1 MSPSVSILPLGSSSR
16 RLRAVVRSGA
26 IVFLAGGALW
36 FFTGCVPDA
45 NVESA
50 LEIGSEFG
58 EANGPGAVAPP
69 ETGDWWSVFRD
80 PSLEQ
85 LLEQLR
91 AQNPTGKAAL
101 ARYDEARAALGLAR
115 VDQFPEVTGQA
126 SAIRFRDS
134 AGGVFVPPDLT
145 YNEYRAALNLQ
156 YEIDLWGRVR
166 SSVAAARSDLEA
178 AGADLAATRLSLE
191 AELARIWFQWRYVKE
206 EQRILA
212 RTIEVRERNRR
223 LVEARV
229 RGGEVNE
236 LDLERARTELEVAR
250 AQAIGLE
257 REEAELRHA
266 LAALVGQV
274 PSQFTIP
281 GSGGRGVGRAP
292 TIPAGVP
299 SELLER
305 RPDIAAAEQ
314 RLSAAASRVDVIQAS
329 FLPKVTLTGIGGV
342 STLRSSEFFDA
353 DSLFGTIGPD
363 VEIPIYEGGRLVNE
377 GRRANAVARETLADY
392 EEIVLTAFREV
403 EDALS
408 GIRFLDREITAHQRA
423 VEAAEKAAEI
433 SRRRYQGGLVSYL
446 EVVDAER
453 TALDEEL
460 ALARARSARQLASV
474 QLIRSL
480 GGGWKK
486 AD

>member
-1 MSPSVSILPLGSSSR
+1 MSPVSGSR
-16 RLRAVVRSGA
+16 QGALVRDGTTV
-26 IVFLAGGALW
+26 ILAGVVLGFLV
-36 FFTGCVPDA
+36 GCVPDA
-45 NVESA
+45 SVESN
-50 LEIGSEFG
+50 LDLGSEFG
-58 EANGPGAVAPP
+58 ESDGSGTVAPP
-69 ETGDWWSVFRD
+69 ESGDWWSVFGD
-80 PSLEQ
+80 PGLEE
-85 LLEQLR
+85 LLDDLR
-91 AQNPTGKAAL
+91 TQNPTGKAAL

-115 VDQFPEVTGQA
+115 VEQFPAITGEA
-126 SAIRFRDS
+126 SATRFRDS

-145 YNEYRAALNLQ
+145 YNEYRAALNLE

-166 SSVAAARSDLEA
+166 SSVAAAGSELEA

-191 AELARIWFQWRYVKE
+191 AELARTWFQWRYVLE

-212 RTIEVRERNRR
+212 RTIEVRARNRR

-257 REEAELRHA
+257 RQEAELRHA
-266 LAALVGQV
+266 LAVLVGEV
-274 PSQFTIP
+274 PSRFAIP
-281 GSGGRGVGRAP
+281 KGAGGGIGKAP
-292 TIPAGVP
+292 KIPAGIP
-299 SELLER
+299 SDLLKR
-305 RPDIAAAEQ
+305 RPDIAAAEE
-314 RLSAAASRVDVIQAS
+314 RLSAAASRVDVVQAS

-353 DSLFGTIGPD
+353 DSLFGTIGPG
-363 VEIPIYEGGRLVNE
+363 VEIPIFEGGRLVNE

-392 EEIVLTAFREV
+392 EEIVLAAFQEV

-408 GIRFLDREITAHQRA
+408 GIRFLDQEISAHRRA
-423 VEAAEKAAEI
+423 VQAAEKAAEI
-433 SRRRYQGGLVSYL
+433 SRRRYKGGLVSYL

-480 GGGWKK
+480 GGGWERT
-486 AD
+486 D